1 MGKFYTIFLLA
12 AGLLTGCC
20 SRESEPEGDVIAQI
34 GDSKLYRE
42 DVQRFIPATSTGED
56 SVNFTRRYIN
66 SWALNKLLV
75 IEAQRRLSKEERD
88 VAALVEEYK
97 NQLLIYRLENRYI
110 EQQLDTLVT
119 RDEQE
124 SYYKSRQDEF
134 KTKEGLVKGWTVTMH
149 GGSPL
154 LAKVRSLLLQNG
166 NEGNENPEEFL
177 YNAAYKY
184 HNFTENWID
193 ISTVAR
199 DMEIDTA
206 TLLHGIRNGNV
217 FFENS
222 DPPFCR
228 FLYVTD
234 FIGKGELSPFE
245 YNAERIESQILSN
258 RKLKLLSD
266 FHHEILNKALDNRD
280 LKIIEK

>member
-12 AGLLTGCC
+12 ASLLTGCC
-20 SRESEPEGDVIAQI
+20 SKESEPEGDVIAQI

-134 KTKEGLVKGWTVTMH
+134 KTKEGLEELKNKIKEISYNFSLDDTEFVTNNRQQDCLKKCRESLVQALVAAKEH
-149 GGSPL
+149 QLQDLISIDLKSAL
-154 LAKVRSLLLQNG
+154 L
-166 NEGNENPEEFL
+166 FL
-177 YNAAYKY
+177 DEI
-184 HNFTENWID
+184 TGEVITDD
-193 ISTVAR
+193 ILNNIF
-199 DMEIDTA
+199 D
-206 TLLHGIRNGNV
+206 H
-217 FFENS
+217 
-222 DPPFCR
+222 FC
-228 FLYVTD
+228 
-234 FIGKGELSPFE
+234 IGK
-245 YNAERIESQILSN
+245 
-258 RKLKLLSD
+258 
-266 FHHEILNKALDNRD
+266 
-280 LKIIEK
+280 